1 MKPVRLYGVLP
12 FAVLVSALWVYGLGR
27 YIILLGLLTVLL
39 LSIGKAM
46 AYIMSRQVLRA
57 YPRPRRFDRDLIVI
71 GAGSGGLVSAYI
83 GAAVKAKVTLIEM
96 HRMGG
101 DCLNTGCVPSKA
113 LLRSAKFLAHARR
126 AQAFGCDAAHVEF
139 DFARIME
146 RVQRVIR
153 QVAPHDSVERYT
165 ALGVECIQGE
175 AQIVSPYSVT
185 VNGRTLT
192 TRNIVIASG
201 AQPTIPRIP
210 GIEVTGYYTSDTIWN
225 LRTLPRRL
233 LVLGGGPVGCELAQA
248 FARFGSHV
256 VQLQRGSYLLKNEDP
271 EFSALLMT
279 QLTQEG
285 VALHMNHTPKE
296 FRIEAGHKVLRAEH
310 EGRRVDIEFDELL
323 VAVGR
328 TPNTRGFGLEE
339 LNITLRRDGT
349 IEVNEYLQTRLPNI
363 YAVGDVTGPY
373 QFTHVAAHQAWYAVV
388 NSLFGSF
395 KKFRV
400 DYSVIPWA
408 TFTDPE
414 IARVGLNEQEAQ
426 RRGIAYEVTRYPLDD
441 LDRAIADE
449 AAYGVVKVLTVPGK
463 DRILGVTI
471 AGEHAGDLISEFITA
486 MRHGL
491 GLNKILGTIHI
502 YPTLAEANKYAAGVW
517 KRTHAPLRILSWLE
531 RYHTWRRGGAK

>member
-1 MKPVRLYGVLP
+1 MR
-12 FAVLVSALWVYGLGR
+12 
-27 YIILLGLLTVLL
+27 
-39 LSIGKAM
+39 KAM
-46 AYIMSRQVLRA
+46 VFLKSRPELRA

-83 GAAVKAKVTLIEM
+83 GAAVKAKVTLIEK

-113 LLRSAKFLAHARR
+113 LLRSAKFLAHTRR

-210 GIEVTGYYTSDTIWN
+210 GIEVTDYYTSDTIWN
-225 LRTLPRRL
+225 LRALPRRL
-233 LVLGGGPVGCELAQA
+233 LVLGGGPIGCELAQA
-248 FARFGSHV
+248 FARFGSQV
-256 VQLQRGSYLLKNEDP
+256 IQLQRGSRLLKNEDA

-296 FRIEAGHKVLRAEH
+296 FRVEAGHKVLRAEH
-310 EGRRVDIEFDELL
+310 EGRHVDIEFDELL

-373 QFTHVAAHQAWYAVV
+373 QFTHVAAHQAWYAAV

-517 KRTHAPLRILSWLE
+517 KRAHTPLRILAWLE

>member
-1 MKPVRLYGVLP
+1 MLL
-12 FAVLVSALWVYGLGR
+12 FAVLAGALLAFGLGR
-27 YIILLGLLTVLL
+27 YLLLLGSLATLL
-39 LSIGKAM
+39 LLLGKTM
-46 AYIMSRQVLRA
+46 AYVKSRHMLHA

-71 GAGSGGLVSAYI
+71 GAGSGGLVSAYL
-83 GAAVKAKVTLIEM
+83 AAAMKAKVTLIEK

-113 LLRSAKFLAHARR
+113 LLRSAKFLSQVHRAHE
-126 AQAFGCDAAHVEF
+126 FGCDAAHVEF

-153 QVAPHDSVERYT
+153 QIEPHDCVDRYT
-165 ALGVECIQGE
+165 ALGVDCIQGE
-175 AQIVSPYSVT
+175 ARIVSPYSVT

-192 TRNIVIASG
+192 TRHIVIATG
-201 AQPTIPRIP
+201 AQPTIPPIP
-210 GIEVTGYYTSDTIWN
+210 GIETVAYYTSDTIWH
-225 LRTLPRRL
+225 LRTLPARL

-271 EFSALLMT
+271 EISELLMT
-279 QLTQEG
+279 QLTAEG
-285 VALHMNHTPKE
+285 VDLRMNHTPQE
-296 FRIEAGHKVLRAEH
+296 FIVQNGRKLLCAEH
-310 EGRRVDIEFDELL
+310 AGQSVDIEFDALL

-328 TPNTRGFGLEE
+328 TANTRGFGLEE
-339 LNITLRRDGT
+339 LDIPLRDDGT
-349 IEVNEYLQTRLPNI
+349 IAVNAYLQTRLPNI

-388 NSLFGSF
+388 NSLFGVF
-395 KKFRV
+395 KRFRV
-400 DYSVIPWA
+400 DYSVIPRA
-408 TFTDPE
+408 SFTEPE

-449 AAYGVVKVLTVPGK
+449 AAQGLVKVLTVPGK
-463 DRILGVTI
+463 DQILGVTI
-471 AGEHAGDLISEFITA
+471 AGEHAGDLIAEFIVA

-491 GLNKILGTIHI
+491 GLNKILGTIPSTRRCPR
-502 YPTLAEANKYAAGVW
+502 PTNTPPACGSA
-517 KRTHAPLRILSWLE
+517 RTHLCAS
-531 RYHTWRRGGAK
+531 